1 VPAAFF
7 SLKVVVLEQTFIFTV
22 APTGIDELELEET
35 VPLILNSIVGEGQA
49 VPPFVAVAV

>member
-1 VPAAFF
+1 VPGAFF